1 MRVYF
6 QKNPVAPPRAKKAQH
21 QNGTDANNTKSKSK
35 QQQQQQPTKS
45 TKPAA
50 EKQSKPDSDEINDK
64 EDSSD
69 IDDLDEDFQP
79 VDVDINLVQN
89 LLESHT
95 SQQGLAGPATNILGS
110 MGIWLPHDIE

>member
-21 QNGTDANNTKSKSK
+21 QNGTDANNTKTKSK
-35 QQQQQQPTKS
+35 QQQPTKS

-110 MGIWLPHDIE
+110 MGIRLPHDIE